1 MLVVASRNAGKAPL
15 GRPGKRTDRRE
26 RCRGRLLLSQREKTT
41 AAESRLQ
48 EATELQPNSA
58 AAWVVGLAQ
67 TQEELGKNDAARSS
81 YEQYLE
87 LNPEQPGAEK
97 AKKALA
103 SLQQPRP

>member
-15 GRPGKRTDRRE
+15 GRPEKTTDRRE
-26 RCRGRLLLSQREKTT
+26 RCRGRLLLSQREKPT

-58 AAWVVGLAQ
+58 AAWVRLAQ
-67 TQEELGKNDAARSS
+67 TQQELGKNDAARSS

-103 SLQQPRP
+103 PLQQPRP